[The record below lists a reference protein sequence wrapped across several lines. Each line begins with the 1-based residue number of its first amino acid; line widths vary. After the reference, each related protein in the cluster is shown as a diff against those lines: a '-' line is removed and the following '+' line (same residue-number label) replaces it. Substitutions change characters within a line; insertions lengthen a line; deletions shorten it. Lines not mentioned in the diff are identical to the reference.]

1 MYKKFAVYALCLV
14 ISISFVGCQAGSN
27 KHIDENDKIKQD
39 EQIEQEVNTDIG
51 NSGGQFTIDHEGKDT
66 DEASDNNEDVEPI
79 QQQYDNNPVP
89 IDIERIQDTI
99 NDLNKIGISNS
110 YAGYKNDGSL
120 TVWVDMSLKSDY
132 IDRNYD
138 DPYTAKIIFD
148 NLNHVENSFFW
159 SESISGRLDF
169 CSRKMYMESVLVDM
183 PSDYEEFKKI
193 QVNWA
198 SICKWYGFRKDYDVY
213 KNVPMCFER
222 QMQRLYGDRL
232 IDVKVEASS
241 NVMGPICGYVI
252 VNGLP
257 QDISVNDEIA
267 KVLVMTCGRYDESF
281 YFNQMEH
288 IQIIYKK
295 GNETVIDVIM
305 FMGLDTPTEY
315 DYLGWEASG
324 LNPADWRKFT
334 LRAEI
339 YDESIDLQKKT
350 DMAWLERGAIYE
362 DPGYEKTWDMLEAF
376 EGVKDIYL
384 GYNGKS
390 YAAVITLEHTEDEKD
405 FQKEMDMTLLVMKY
419 PFDKIVFLVEDNG
432 KIINQAC
439 IDRKRFNTLMFMNE
453 DMENAVFDF
462 PPSEWP
468 LMAKGFDT
476 N

>member
-1 MYKKFAVYALCLV
+1 MHPAQILGGKHMYKKFAVYALCLV

-89 IDIERIQDTI
+89 IDIERIQD
-99 NDLNKIGISNS
+99 
-110 YAGYKNDGSL
+110 
-120 TVWVDMSLKSDY
+120 
-132 IDRNYD
+132 
-138 DPYTAKIIFD
+138 
-148 NLNHVENSFFW
+148 
-159 SESISGRLDF
+159 
-169 CSRKMYMESVLVDM
+169 
-183 PSDYEEFKKI
+183 
-193 QVNWA
+193 
-198 SICKWYGFRKDYDVY
+198 
-213 KNVPMCFER
+213 
-222 QMQRLYGDRL
+222 
-232 IDVKVEASS
+232 
-241 NVMGPICGYVI
+241 
-252 VNGLP
+252 
-257 QDISVNDEIA
+257 
-267 KVLVMTCGRYDESF
+267 
-281 YFNQMEH
+281 
-288 IQIIYKK
+288 
-295 GNETVIDVIM
+295 M